1 VFARIS
7 VSVHATN
14 EKEIVVKQYAVHKE
28 KIRPFAVCRL
38 KIKKLFYNYNFTL
51 NYIRKTYET

>member
-1 VFARIS
+1 

-14 EKEIVVKQYAVHKE
+14 EKEIVVKQYAVPKE